1 MISLLH
7 FYRVGSCSKSNKPD
21 VQPPDLWIHHDHLE
35 LKNFDKGE
43 RSNSPN
49 HAAIINHT
57 GWCKDSSTL
66 SNFIFASFSAKRYK
80 ICIQCVFYLSDPM
93 ALSFLSHPSPIYV
106 HVKIDMRSIKV
117 IC

>member
-1 MISLLH
+1 MSLSY

-57 GWCKDSSTL
+57 GWCKGSRIL
-66 SNFIFASFSAKRYK
+66 IYYVFVYVSAKQYT
-80 ICIQCVFYLSDPM
+80 IHDVYS
-93 ALSFLSHPSPIYV
+93 AV
-106 HVKIDMRSIKV
+106 
-117 IC
+117 